1 MNKVRALLA
10 LLVIHKYEISDDGMV
25 RHRTQILSRT
35 PEEFF
40 KACLRN
46 GWVKEK
52 TGYEVLDKKGDWIES
67 KNTRI

>member
-52 TGYEVLDKKGDWIES
+52 LDTKF
-67 KNTRI
+67 